1 MTLKTILVTLS
12 ISLEE
17 QLSCFRRLSTLPVVV
32 EDGCLD
38 RVDLIRSRSTGFCTA
53 VGVSISMAIS
63 SPLGGG
69 GGGDW
74 NLSKFLDLCF
84 LVCFVSE

>member
-1 MTLKTILVTLS
+1 MEKFKVTLKTILVTLS

-38 RVDLIRSRSTGFCTA
+38 RVDLIRSRSTGF
-53 VGVSISMAIS
+53 
-63 SPLGGG
+63 
-69 GGGDW
+69 
-74 NLSKFLDLCF
+74 
-84 LVCFVSE
+84 